1 MKKGTRILAAVL
13 ALAITLGAA
22 GCSGATTGAQGDDV
36 GETKHTTLPDDRYLS
51 AVPEQ
56 DQHLFQSG
64 VCTTAF
70 PDNSEIRKISFLINN
85 YSMVWTSIYGS
96 VDFESGKATYGMGNN
111 LRPFDDYQVYD
122 LTDDDI
128 KAYRDA
134 FDGTLLRDKV
144 ELDNGYWK
152 IAVEYKDGTCYAYQF
167 DRDGIMRNTAENI
180 MISAYFDKMDLDD
193 NTRLLFGI
201 QGY

>member
-13 ALAITLGAA
+13 ALGIMLGAA
-22 GCSGATTGAQGDDV
+22 GCNAVTETQGNDV
-36 GETKHTTLPDDRYLS
+36 GVTQHTSLPDDRYLS

-64 VCTTAF
+64 VCTTAL
-70 PDNSEIRKISFLINN
+70 PDNSEITKISFLINN
-85 YSMVWTSIYGS
+85 YSMVWTSVYGS
-96 VDFESGKATYGMGNN
+96 VDLENGKATYGMGNN
-111 LRPFDDYQVYD
+111 LLPIDEYQVYD
-122 LTDDDI
+122 LTDEDI

-134 FDGTLLRDKV
+134 FDGTLLHDKV
-144 ELDNGYWK
+144 EFDNGYWK